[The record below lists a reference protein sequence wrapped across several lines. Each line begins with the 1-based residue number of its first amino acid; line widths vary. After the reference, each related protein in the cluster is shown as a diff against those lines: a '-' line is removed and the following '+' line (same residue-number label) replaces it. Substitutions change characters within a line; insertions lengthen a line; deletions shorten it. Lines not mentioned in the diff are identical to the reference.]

1 MKTFI
6 KMCDL
11 LAGINE
17 LGQRMEQLE
26 LKFQQLKKDIDALF
40 EITNKIR
47 PKYYKVDNEYLLKR
61 NELPATPSATPGSI
75 EPVDYFT
82 TGP

>member
-1 MKTFI
+1 MYDRRPEYEISTDIYCIQTKLE
-6 KMCDL
+6 M
-11 LAGINE
+11 
-17 LGQRMEQLE
+17 LE
-26 LKFQQLKKDIDALF
+26 LKFQQLKNDIDALF
-40 EITNKIR
+40 EITNRIR